1 MVPTA
6 VISFVSDMRLMEHCV
21 RTPFVLLYSATRRCY
36 PGNLGSDQFRG
47 DFSLILR
54 SQLNRGTFTL
64 GSEYRGEYIMPNDQ
78 QRVTTVVEWDPPA
91 YVKLTAVFALIS
103 VIISFVVPVVGVLF
117 VTPLA
122 IVLGS
127 VALFGGDFKSL
138 GMVTVILIVV
148 NLAIS
153 PSFWLNVGAGS
164 TQPDAVVNRFLTY
177 FDVIGV
183 IVMFVLFARR
193 KQSRAA
199 KSP

>member
-1 MVPTA
+1 
-6 VISFVSDMRLMEHCV
+6 
-21 RTPFVLLYSATRRCY
+21 
-36 PGNLGSDQFRG
+36 
-47 DFSLILR
+47 
-54 SQLNRGTFTL
+54 
-64 GSEYRGEYIMPNDQ
+64 MPNEPQ
-78 QRVTTVVEWDPPA
+78 QVITVVEWDPPA
-91 YVKLTAVFALIS
+91 YVKLTAVFALIAS
-103 VIISFVVPVVGVLF
+103 IISFVVPVFGVLF

-138 GMVTVILIVV
+138 GLVTVILIVV

-153 PSFWLNVGAGS
+153 PSFWLNIGAGS
-164 TQPDAVVNRFLTY
+164 VQEEAVANRFLTY

-193 KQSRAA
+193 KQARAA